1 MNLPI
6 IYTHVADSD
15 MDARDLA
22 FARLGA
28 FVTDLGDMLADIARL
43 TGRPR
48 IAAIMDDIGALH
60 RAPDGNDL
68 DVIRAAVRLLGDMA
82 TELCGIPP
90 DVEIVSAVHV
100 ADGTLL
106 RELDAAVRYAGARAE
121 DHAKALRRL
130 LEQ

>member
-6 IYTHVADSD
+6 IFTHVADSD

-48 IAAIMDDIGALH
+48 ISAIVDDIGALH
-60 RAPDGNDL
+60 RTPDGDDA
-68 DVIRAAVRLLGDMA
+68 DVIRLAVGLLDDLAA
-82 TELCGIPP
+82 ELCGILP
-90 DVEIVSAVHV
+90 DVKIVSAVHA